1 MSDSGNEIRRRTLL
15 RFERILVSKY
25 FQRFVDIFVS
35 QDRNEK
41 LCKGKLLF
49 FRKKP
54 GIEKNLCIRGG
65 ISRFS
70 IKICVSHSAKNFQKV
85 TLLFLRKIL
94 VSNSFM
100 DDKGEI
106 TFFRRNVLISQC
118 RKFSRASLQCFKSF
132 RVSKNFVHNRRYPVF
147 RSKFFGLTV
156 AKKFVQES
164 FSNSLISGIKKI
176 YAWGD

>member
-85 TLLFLRKIL
+85 TLLFLRSFFRFRTVLWMERGISHTFFVEKIRSHIVEKFRGQPFNDSEVLGYQKIL
-94 VSNSFM
+94 CKYHVFW
-100 DDKGEI
+100 
-106 TFFRRNVLISQC
+106 
-118 RKFSRASLQCFKSF
+118 RKI
-132 RVSKNFVHNRRYPVF
+132 
-147 RSKFFGLTV
+147 FGLTCR
-156 AKKFVQES
+156 KK
-164 FSNSLISGIKKI
+164 L
-176 YAWGD
+176 